1 MKGKH
6 DNFRGPA
13 IIAFIDILGFSNL
26 VKSNWNKEINDPV
39 NKLLGIRNNIEKVT
53 DNPLSSLLVQETK
66 KKLIE
71 GGVKVITISDS
82 FILLFGL
89 EKTANQIRYLDFV
102 NGFSSILEGLKTIW
116 QDSIEAGFT
125 IRGAIT
131 VNEIYWDE
139 KFNIIGPGL
148 IEAYSIE
155 SKIAITSRIFVSST
169 LQKMLHKLLS
179 NLNSDDF
186 TKSVTKKML
195 KDADGQII
203 IHPKPLL
210 SNIENLE
217 TKILKMASDA
227 KNGGIQLKYISLL
240 ANIDSKNQLE
250 LSDLNTK

>member
-6 DNFRGPA
+6 ENFRGPA

-26 VKSNWNKEINDPV
+26 VKSNWNNEIYDPV
-39 NKLLGIRNNIEKVT
+39 DKLLGIRNNIEKIT
-53 DNPLSSLLVQETK
+53 EKPLSSLLVQETK
-66 KKLIE
+66 EKLIE

-82 FILLFGL
+82 FILLYGL
-89 EKTANQIRYLDFV
+89 EKTDKQIKYLDFV
-102 NGFSSILEGLKTIW
+102 NGFSSIVEGLKTIW

-139 KFNIIGPGL
+139 NFNIIGPGL
-148 IEAYSIE
+148 IEAYNIE
-155 SKIAITSRIFVSST
+155 SKIAITSRIVVSTT

-179 NLNSDDF
+179 DLNSEDF

-210 SNIENLE
+210 SDIESLE
-217 TKILKMASDA
+217 TKILKMASDS
-227 KNGGIQLKYISLL
+227 KNGEIQLKYISLL
-240 ANIDSKNQLE
+240 ANIDSKNVLT
-250 LSDLNTK
+250 LSDLE